1 MELAIRDIGNSKG
14 VVIPKAMLLQ
24 AGLQGAAFA
33 EAVIEGG
40 HLVLRKVIKPARS
53 GWEAAAAQIAARGED
68 ALVLGEFGNA
78 DDERHV
84 W

>member
-24 AGLQGAAFA
+24 AGLQGAAMA
-33 EAVIEGG
+33 EAFIEGG
-40 HLVLRKVIKPARS
+40 HLVLRKVAKPARS
-53 GWEAAAAQIAARGED
+53 GWEAAAAEIAARGED

-78 DDERHV
+78 EDEKLV